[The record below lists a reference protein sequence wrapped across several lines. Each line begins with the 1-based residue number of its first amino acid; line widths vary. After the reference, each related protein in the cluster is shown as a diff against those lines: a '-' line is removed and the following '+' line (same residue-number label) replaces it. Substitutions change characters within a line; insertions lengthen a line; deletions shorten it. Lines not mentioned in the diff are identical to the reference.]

1 MRLLEDDILDER
13 LRHDILLL
21 HDTILDGLADDDT
34 LCLGLEEHPTG
45 GDGGSATVLELGN
58 ADAGESYLEDA
69 DALEVDLLPH
79 LEVVL
84 HGLTEFGEYGDNV
97 TLLDTGLR
105 LDELRK
111 VVGSYKAL
119 VIDSLGVVLAIG
131 CRLGVLVLGLDV
143 LLTHRLNIKD

>member
-21 HDTILDGLADDDT
+21 DDTILDGLAHDDT
-34 LCLGLEEHPTG
+34 LRLGLEEHTAG
-45 GDGGSATVLELGN
+45 GDGGSATVFELGDT
-58 ADAGESYLEDA
+58 DAGETYLEDA

-84 HGLTEFGEYGDNV
+84 HGLTQFGEHGDDV

-111 VVGSYKAL
+111 LVGSYEAL

-131 CRLGVLVLGLDV
+131 S
-143 LLTHRLNIKD
+143 

>member
-1 MRLLEDDILDER
+1 MCLFEDDILDER

-34 LCLGLEEHPTG
+34 LRLGLEKHPAG
-45 GDGGSATVLELGN
+45 GDGGSATVFELGDS
-58 ADAGESYLEDA
+58 DAGEAYLEDA

-79 LEVVL
+79 LEIVL
-84 HGLTEFGEYGDNV
+84 HGLTQFGEYGDDV

-111 VVGSYKAL
+111 VVGAYKAL
-119 VIDSLGVVLAIG
+119 VIDCLGVVLAIG

-143 LLTHRLNIKD
+143 LLTHRLNIKH